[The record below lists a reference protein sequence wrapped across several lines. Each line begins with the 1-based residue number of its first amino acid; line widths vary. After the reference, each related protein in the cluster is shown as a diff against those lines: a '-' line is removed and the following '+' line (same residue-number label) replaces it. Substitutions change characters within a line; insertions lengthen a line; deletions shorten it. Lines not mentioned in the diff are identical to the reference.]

1 MPLAGYGGGFRR
13 PRGEGNSWERQ
24 AGLAHGAAG
33 QYRAALP
40 PPQLPQVHRGAPS
53 DSAAIPFLYGAGEQE
68 RAEMED
74 GSGSGSYAAIGFQY
88 GQQELQQEAVEEEA
102 AAQEAAAAQQQQAAQ
117 HAAEAAAQLS
127 DLPFVPPFVV
137 PERLRG
143 HLPATLRQYRMIR
156 QTAAFVRDSG
166 QQAEVLLRVRRAAD
180 PTFAFL
186 EPHSTLHPFYR

>member
-1 MPLAGYGGGFRR
+1 
-13 PRGEGNSWERQ
+13 
-24 AGLAHGAAG
+24 
-33 QYRAALP
+33 
-40 PPQLPQVHRGAPS
+40 V
-53 DSAAIPFLYGAGEQE
+53 QE
-68 RAEMED
+68 RAEVED

-88 GQQELQQEAVEEEA
+88 GQQELQQEAEVEEA
-102 AAQEAAAAQQQQAAQ
+102 AAQEAAAAQQQQQQAAQ
-117 HAAEAAAQLS
+117 RAAEAAAQLS

-180 PTFAFL
+180 PAFAFL